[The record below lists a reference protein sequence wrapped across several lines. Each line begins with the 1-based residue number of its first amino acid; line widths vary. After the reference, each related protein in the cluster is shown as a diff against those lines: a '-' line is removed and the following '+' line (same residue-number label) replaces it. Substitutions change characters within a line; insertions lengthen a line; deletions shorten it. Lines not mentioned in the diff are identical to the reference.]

1 MNIPNDPFMLLS
13 YINMKLRD
21 NEYENLH
28 DLCKS
33 LDIDENELIDK
44 MKISG
49 FEYSPEIKQFR

>member
-21 NEYENLH
+21 NEYENLY

-33 LDIDENELIDK
+33 LDIDEKELIDK